1 MIIAKIFFDKDL
13 YISITNDT
21 LIDGSN
27 LDSKRP
33 DLDIKQLIATNNI
46 IEITNDKYIYF
57 LDSSK
62 VKFIKILKTK

>member
-21 LIDGSN
+21 LIDGNN
-27 LDSKRP
+27 LGSKRP
-33 DLDIKQLIATNNI
+33 DLDIKQLIATNDI